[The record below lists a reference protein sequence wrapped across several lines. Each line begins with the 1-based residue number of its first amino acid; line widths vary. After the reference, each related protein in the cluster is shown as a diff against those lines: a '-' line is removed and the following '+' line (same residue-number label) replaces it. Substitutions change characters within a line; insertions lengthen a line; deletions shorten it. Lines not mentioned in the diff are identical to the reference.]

1 MVAQV
6 NGTAMEQMPDWIKRL
21 DNLVT
26 AIEIYRDI
34 EEQAMTRIRT
44 ILKEKG
50 ISVSVDELQKAD
62 TDSIRERMNQAKAI
76 RLEQERKEQM
86 RYEEERSKRE
96 EERGCRR

>member
-1 MVAQV
+1 MVAQM
-6 NGTAMEQMPDWIKRL
+6 NGKAMEQMPEWINRL
-21 DNLVT
+21 DNLVN

-50 ISVSVDELQKAD
+50 ITVSVEELKKAD
-62 TDSIRERMNQAKAI
+62 TESIRERMNRAKEM

-86 RYEEERSKRE
+86 RPEEQRE

>member
-6 NGTAMEQMPDWIKRL
+6 NRKAMEQMPDWINRL

-50 ISVSVDELQKAD
+50 ISVSVEELKKSD

-96 EERGCRR
+96 EEHECRR